1 MDNNIPFPQADDF
14 DKIIQILHF
23 ADDKD
28 LNDIHKISLR
38 LGDISDRQVSYYIS
52 AAMFLGFIEIEDG
65 KKVFSKQALEFKNK
79 NTYMQNAE
87 LISTILLN
95 PVFNKTY
102 VNSILFGQQE
112 LDVIVG
118 ILKQYYPNY
127 STAIYKR
134 RSQTVLSWTN
144 WVIKHLS

>member
-1 MDNNIPFPQADDF
+1 
-14 DKIIQILHF
+14 
-23 ADDKD
+23 
-28 LNDIHKISLR
+28 
-38 LGDISDRQVSYYIS
+38 
-52 AAMFLGFIEIEDG
+52 
-65 KKVFSKQALEFKNK
+65 
-79 NTYMQNAE
+79 MQNAE

-112 LDVIVG
+112 LDVVVG